1 MLRGGA
7 NICSGGCGRIAAPP
21 LKPRLKTSLRDSG
34 GHSARDRFVQY
45 RHRVGNGMPLISFH
59 YRKEDRR
66 YRLSVKIHI
75 LLEEH

>member
-1 MLRGGA
+1 MYTDK
-7 NICSGGCGRIAAPP
+7 RIES
-21 LKPRLKTSLRDSG
+21 KTSLRDSG

-45 RHRVGNGMPLISFH
+45 RHRVGNGMPLSFH
-59 YRKEDRR
+59 YRKEGLR

>member
-1 MLRGGA
+1 MYTDK
-7 NICSGGCGRIAAPP
+7 RIES
-21 LKPRLKTSLRDSG
+21 KTSLRDSG

-45 RHRVGNGMPLISFH
+45 RHRVGNGMHICKSVGMPLISFH